1 MIHQIMHSHVAVAPA
16 ADSAER
22 CAALPEAQECGDYSR
37 ARACP
42 SRWGGQPHLR
52 KSLRGTFSCSFPMK
66 GESPKRPQTRLFSV
80 QAIAQRP
87 QRVEPFIKSSTFFAL
102 VTEFREEFS
111 GSPDP
116 LPQNPQERGIE
127 GSSAGS
133 HTDNQTRSMYDIIL
147 RDSEAMRI
155 ASAASAFPKHYYSQ
169 KFLLERLQDYWGDQ
183 LKNPLLL
190 ARLHRNVTVD
200 GRYLAIPT
208 EQYLDITTWGQA
220 NDIWIKV
227 AQELGEQALCL
238 ALHNAGLKPH
248 DLGALLFTTV
258 TGIASPSIDALLIN
272 RMGLPANI
280 RRTPIFGLGC
290 VAGAAGIAR
299 AADYVRAYPSQAA
312 ALVSVE
318 LCSLTLQREDLEVAN
333 LISSGLFA
341 DGSAAVIVTGAE
353 FESPGSE
360 ISGPKILATRSIF
373 YPGTEE
379 MMGWNISEKGF
390 RIVLSTEVP
399 NLIRQNLGRDVD
411 AFLADNGYR
420 RSDLRSWVLHTGG
433 PKVLEA
439 CSTALGLHHGQLD
452 ASWDCLRK
460 VGNLSSAS
468 VLVVLEDVMKHRRPE
483 PGAMGL
489 LAAMGPGFCS
499 ELLLLQW

>member
-1 MIHQIMHSHVAVAPA
+1 
-16 ADSAER
+16 
-22 CAALPEAQECGDYSR
+22 
-37 ARACP
+37 
-42 SRWGGQPHLR
+42 
-52 KSLRGTFSCSFPMK
+52 
-66 GESPKRPQTRLFSV
+66 
-80 QAIAQRP
+80 
-87 QRVEPFIKSSTFFAL
+87 
-102 VTEFREEFS
+102 
-111 GSPDP
+111 
-116 LPQNPQERGIE
+116 
-127 GSSAGS
+127 
-133 HTDNQTRSMYDIIL
+133 
-147 RDSEAMRI
+147 MRI
-155 ASAASAFPKHYYSQ
+155 ASAASAFPKHYYTQ

-200 GRYLAIPT
+200 GRYLAIPA
-208 EQYLDITTWGQA
+208 EEYVNIKTWGQA

-227 AQELGEQALCL
+227 AAELGEQALGL
-238 ALHNAGLKPH
+238 ALHNAGLKPQ

-258 TGIASPSIDALLIN
+258 TGVASPSIDALLIN

-299 AADYVRAYPSQAA
+299 AADYVRAYPAQVA

-318 LCSLTLQREDLEVAN
+318 LCSLTLQREDLSVAN

-341 DGSAAVIVTGAE
+341 DGAG
-353 FESPGSE
+353 PE
-360 ISGPKILATRSIF
+360 ISGPKILATRSVF
-373 YPGTEE
+373 YPSTEE

-390 RIVLSTEVP
+390 RILLSTEVP

-411 AFLADNGYR
+411 AFLADNGHKR
-420 RSDLRSWVLHTGG
+420 TDLKSWVLHTGG

-439 CSTALGLHHGQLD
+439 SATALGLHNGQLD

-468 VLVVLEDVMKHRRPE
+468 VLVVLEDVMKNRRPE
-483 PGAMGL
+483 LGTLGL

>member
-1 MIHQIMHSHVAVAPA
+1 
-16 ADSAER
+16 
-22 CAALPEAQECGDYSR
+22 
-37 ARACP
+37 
-42 SRWGGQPHLR
+42 
-52 KSLRGTFSCSFPMK
+52 
-66 GESPKRPQTRLFSV
+66 
-80 QAIAQRP
+80 
-87 QRVEPFIKSSTFFAL
+87 
-102 VTEFREEFS
+102 
-111 GSPDP
+111 
-116 LPQNPQERGIE
+116 
-127 GSSAGS
+127 
-133 HTDNQTRSMYDIIL
+133 
-147 RDSEAMRI
+147 MRI

-169 KFLLERLQDYWGDQ
+169 KVLLQRLQDYWGDE

-200 GRYLAIPT
+200 GRYLAIPA
-208 EQYLDITTWGQA
+208 EQYVDIKTWGEA
-220 NDIWIKV
+220 NDIWIRV

-238 ALHNAGLKPH
+238 ALHNAGMKPE
-248 DLGALLFTTV
+248 DIGALLFTTV
-258 TGIASPSIDALLIN
+258 TGVASPSIDALLIN

-299 AADYVRAYPSQAA
+299 ASDYVRAYPTQAA

-318 LCSLTLQREDLEVAN
+318 LCSLTLQREDLSVAN

-341 DGSAAVIVTGAE
+341 DGAAAVIVTGAE
-353 FESPGSE
+353 FEPSQPEGSE
-360 ISGPKILATRSIF
+360 PKISGPKILATRSVF
-373 YPGTEE
+373 YPSTEE

-390 RIVLSTEVP
+390 RILLSTEVP
-399 NLIRQNLGRDVD
+399 TLIRENLGRDVD
-411 AFLADNGYR
+411 AFLADTGHK
-420 RSDLRSWVLHTGG
+420 RSDLKSFVMHTGG

-439 CSTALGLHHGQLD
+439 SAAALGLHNGELD

-468 VLVVLEDVMKHRRPE
+468 VLVVLEDVMKNRRPE
-483 PGAMGL
+483 SGTLGL